1 MCTIY
6 TLGVVV
12 QWALLYRT
20 TILNNVLT
28 LLYSTSGEQPL
39 MRFLTTHSWVEC
51 CFSGFLMT
59 GAKEVGRDYRW
70 STCVYTKNVG
80 HVVYIRHCK
89 GKVADSWFSSHSWP
103 YLVVWGQDM
112 YARVG
117 DPPHLIHSATW
128 MLCTVYIITSSLWL
142 WPLHFSTYLYN
153 TDVFYF
159 IKTLSCDYCRCLIL
173 VSWVATTILLV
184 F

>member
-1 MCTIY
+1 
-6 TLGVVV
+6 
-12 QWALLYRT
+12 
-20 TILNNVLT
+20 
-28 LLYSTSGEQPL
+28 

-51 CFSGFLMT
+51 CFSGFFNLWQ
-59 GAKEVGRDYRW
+59 GLRKVGRDYRW

-103 YLVVWGQDM
+103 YLVVRGQDM

-128 MLCTVYIITSSLWL
+128 MLCTVYIIILYTHKGLLVVQYMFWEHVARHSGT
-142 WPLHFSTYLYN
+142 PLPCVVCCTADFDL
-153 TDVFYF
+153 
-159 IKTLSCDYCRCLIL
+159 LSCPRWSTVLENYRTECRGFQPRSALFSSKKCCPGC
-173 VSWVATTILLV
+173 SWYTLDSCN
-184 F
+184 